1 MRIFKF
7 YFIPIILFSVAVFAL
22 GGCSWDFN
30 NPRADE
36 WDVQIVGDSVFD
48 LSGDIHSVLRDLS
61 GKSYKDRSVSG
72 AKIAAISN
80 QLSKAESRSTLNTV
94 IADGGA
100 NDILQGSMD
109 CDSDPLTQGCLDVL
123 DYISDYMWSMIVD
136 MYYGPSD
143 YHVWMGYYHVT
154 GSDAEKNEAI
164 DYTYD
169 NLYPDLF
176 DFTPYGGTMFAGS
189 TGYGDYYGSDLGAFS
204 IAVADPRD
212 YIVPGDL
219 KSDGIHPKY
228 SGSYKL
234 ANMIWGVMTQKN
246 YYR

>member
-1 MRIFKF
+1 MKFFKLF
-7 YFIPIILFSVAVFAL
+7 MALILASALAFAV

-30 NPRADE
+30 NPYADE

-48 LSGDIHSVLRDLS
+48 LSGDIHDVLQDLS

-72 AKIAAISN
+72 AKIAAISD
-80 QLSKAESRSTLNTV
+80 QLYYAERRSSLKTV

-123 DYISDYMWSMIVD
+123 DYIGNVMWNMIVD

-143 YHVWMGYYHVT
+143 DGVWMGYYHVT
-154 GSDAEKNEAI
+154 GDDEEKNEAI

-169 NLYPDLF
+169 NIYPGLFNLYGSG
-176 DFTPYGGTMFAGS
+176 TPFSGS
-189 TGYGDYYGSDLGAFS
+189 TSYGPYYGSEYYGFQ
-204 IAVADPRD
+204 IAMGDPRD
-212 YIVPGDL
+212 YIYTSDL
-219 KSDGIHPKY
+219 KSDGIHPRY
-228 SGSYKL
+228 SGSEKL
-234 ANMIWGVMTQKN
+234 ANMIWGVMTQRN
-246 YYR
+246 YYN